1 MSKEVA
7 VAAEE
12 SHEPSADDI
21 IDLVASILS
30 DGCDHPEVWNEIPV
44 FLEHFPDFPALLL
57 QRQSLE
63 TDSVVRLHITL
74 LYNIAI
80 AESGQ
85 LDSGLDGMEEIAV
98 ANSQSALVQGALFHL
113 HSLKD
118 PDNPKFQ
125 LAGKICSAPFQ
136 QLDVLE
142 TSTHLCCASWLHQ
155 SAGDL
160 STTDWQNVWN
170 SEMAQEIRAS
180 IHDGSYR
187 FCNKMACPKIQTDTL
202 IPVEEIAKE
211 TPLWDTIVANQ
222 LTTMPVGPEVVN
234 LAYDRTCNLSCPSC
248 RSEKY
253 AADSETRARYEDMQ
267 RDRILPMLK
276 EAKTV
281 FVTGSGD
288 PFASKNFRH
297 LMSELTPEDYP
308 DLGFQIMTNGMLF
321 TPKQWDAFP
330 SLHGR
335 VRMLKISV
343 DAATGPTHELLRR
356 GAYWPTML
364 ENMRFAGDL
373 AKEGLVDQFDLIF
386 VVQRENFEEMGDA
399 VDLAKQ
405 VGATGIYFARITNW
419 GTFSDSEFSNKAVFM
434 PSHPD
439 HDNFIQAMQDE
450 RLRDPMVMLGDLNEF
465 LAEPVETIRA
475 FVG

>member
-1 MSKEVA
+1 MSREVTIN
-7 VAAEE
+7 EGE
-12 SHEPSADDI
+12 SHQPTADDV
-21 IDLVASILS
+21 IDLLISILS
-30 DGCDHPEVWNEIPV
+30 DGRDHPEVWHEIPV
-44 FLEHFPDFPALLL
+44 FMVHFPDFPKLLL
-57 QRQSLE
+57 QRKSFESEAE
-63 TDSVVRLHITL
+63 TQVHLSL
-74 LYNIAI
+74 LYNIAR
-80 AESGQ
+80 AENGELASAF
-85 LDSGLDGMEEIAV
+85 DGIEEIAV
-98 ANSQSALVQGALFHL
+98 TNSQSALVQGALFHL

-118 PDNPKFQ
+118 PENPKFQ
-125 LAGKICSAPFQ
+125 LAGKICTAPFQ
-136 QLDVLE
+136 QFDVLE
-142 TSTHLCCASWLHQ
+142 QSTHLCCASWLQQ

-160 STTDWQNVWN
+160 STTDWQSVWN
-170 SEMAQEIRAS
+170 SDMAQDIRAS

-187 FCNKMACPKIQTDTL
+187 FCNKMACPKIQTNTL
-202 IPVEEIAKE
+202 IPAEEMAKE
-211 TPLWDTIVANQ
+211 SPLWDAIVADQ
-222 LTTMPVGPEVVN
+222 VTAMPVGPEVVN

-253 AADSETRARYEDMQ
+253 AADNETRARYEEMQ

-281 FVTGSGD
+281 FITGSGD
-288 PFASKNFRH
+288 PFASKNFRR
-297 LMSELTPEDYP
+297 LMTELTPEDYP

-321 TPKQWDAFP
+321 TPKQWDTFP

-356 GAYWPTML
+356 GAHWPTVL

-386 VVQRENFEEMGDA
+386 VVQQENFREMGDA
-399 VDLAKQ
+399 IDLAKS
-405 VGATGIYFARITNW
+405 VGATGVYFARITNW
-419 GTFSDSEFSNKAVFM
+419 GTFSDAAFTDKSVFM
-434 PSHPD
+434 PSHPEYSD
-439 HDNFIQAMQDE
+439 FIEAMQDE

-465 LAEPVETIRA
+465 LAEPVTETRA

>member
-1 MSKEVA
+1 MSKEVTI
-7 VAAEE
+7 AAEE
-12 SHEPSADDI
+12 SQQPGPDDI
-21 IDLVASILS
+21 IDLALSILS
-30 DGCDHPEVWNEIPV
+30 DGRDHPELWNEIPV
-44 FLEHFPDFPALLL
+44 FLLHFPDFPALLL
-57 QRQSLE
+57 HRRSLE
-63 TDSVVRLHITL
+63 S
-74 LYNIAI
+74 NIDTQVHLSLVHYIAL

-85 LDSGLDGMEEIAV
+85 LDAAFNGIEEIAV
-98 ANSQSALVQGALFHL
+98 TYSQSALVQGALFHL
-113 HSLKD
+113 HRLKD
-118 PDNPKFQ
+118 PEDPKFQ
-125 LAGKICSAPFQ
+125 LAGKICTAPFQ

-142 TSTHLCCASWLHQ
+142 KSTHLCCASWLQQ
-155 SAGDL
+155 SAGNL
-160 STTDWQNVWN
+160 STTDWQSVWN
-170 SEMAQEIRAS
+170 SDMAQDIRAS

-187 FCNKMACPKIQTDTL
+187 FCNKMACPKIQANTL
-202 IPVEEIAKE
+202 VPADEISKE
-211 TPLWDTIVANQ
+211 TPLWDAIVTDQ

-253 AADSETRARYEDMQ
+253 AADSETRTRYEEMQ

-288 PFASKNFRH
+288 PFASKNFRR
-297 LMSELTPEDYP
+297 LMSELTPEEYP

-321 TPKQWDAFP
+321 NPKQWEAFP

-356 GAYWPTML
+356 GAKWPTML

-373 AKEGLVDQFDLIF
+373 TKDGLVDQFDLIF
-386 VVQRENFEEMGDA
+386 VVQQENFREMGDA
-399 VDLAKQ
+399 IDLAKQ
-405 VGATGIYFARITNW
+405 VGATGVYFSRITNW
-419 GTFSDSEFSNKAVFM
+419 GTFSDAEFSRKAVCM
-434 PSHPD
+434 PSHPEHSEFVD
-439 HDNFIQAMQDE
+439 AMQDE
-450 RLRDPMVMLGDLNEF
+450 RLRDPMVMLGDLNGF
-465 LAEPVETIRA
+465 LAEPLTTTRA